1 MVDAM
6 VQRFGRGW
14 WVLLIWG
21 VLAVIFG
28 ILAVISPLVTV
39 VALAVVISIF
49 VLAEGLVAVFTLF
62 SSEPPMSRGWLLFY
76 AIVSIVFGVL
86 GLLYPMALA
95 GALLLVFAVWLLV
108 AGILRIMFAI
118 QVRKEIKGEWIIAL
132 SGALAIILGVLLL
145 IAPLAGMVV
154 MAIWIGAFAFVY
166 GILQIVAAFRLRQLH
181 RERGVQI

>member
-1 MVDAM
+1 MV
-6 VQRFGRGW
+6 
-14 WVLLIWG
+14 L
-21 VLAVIFG
+21 
-28 ILAVISPLVTV
+28 
-39 VALAVVISIF
+39 
-49 VLAEGLVAVFTLF
+49 
-62 SSEPPMSRGWLLFY
+62 
-76 AIVSIVFGVL
+76 
-86 GLLYPMALA
+86 LA